1 MPSRVHRASLDIRS
15 PARLSLMHGVSHA
28 KQTASL
34 NLFPRAPRG
43 HSHSPTSSRPSSLSA
58 RAWSI
63 SLSSS
68 STFIQPVHSSFLSS
82 TYSGVPYLPSEDIP
96 KLGFSTRCASSHRWA
111 ESSIDRTACRRK
123 ICSHPTGR
131 DPSTRHSP
139 HTDNG
144 TTGFASAI
152 RNSDMIFRD
161 WAS

>member
-28 KQTASL
+28 KQPGSL

-43 HSHSPTSSRPSSLSA
+43 QSHSPTSSLPSSSSA

-68 STFIQPVHSSFLSS
+68 STFIQPAHSSFLSS
-82 TYSGVPYLPSEDIP
+82 TYSGVPYPPSEDIP
-96 KLGFSTRCASSHRWA
+96 KPGFSTRCATSHRWA
-111 ESSIDRTACRRK
+111 ESSSDRTACRRK

-131 DPSTRHSP
+131 NASTRHSP
-139 HTDNG
+139 HTDDD
-144 TTGFASAI
+144 TTGFVSAI
-152 RNSDMIFRD
+152 RDSDMNFRG